1 MFEGTHL
8 VGLDLGSSAIK
19 AVQLKPHK
27 SGFELVKFG
36 FEPLPP
42 QSIVDR
48 HVMNPQVVRETIQA
62 LLAKAQIRQKEV
74 AIAVSGASVIIKKIT
89 LPMMNRDELA
99 EQIPWEAEQHIPFNI
114 HDVDVDHQVLQV
126 RPEQGQMDILLVAAK
141 KEDVAQYVSLVDEA
155 GLKAAVV
162 DICAFAI
169 QNAFEANYGAG
180 EGTVALVDVGAT
192 LTTINIVAHGVTMF
206 TRDISHG
213 SQFITEEI
221 QRRMQVDFA
230 TAEAYKVGAE
240 APGGTEVVPN
250 EAVAVIRQSLDSLA
264 GEIQRSLDFYLK
276 TADVK
281 QVDRIYVS
289 GGTARNS
296 GLLEA
301 VQARTNAPAER
312 FDPLRRVHV
321 DARRVDVEWV
331 KGLAPHVV
339 VALGLALRK
348 TREKRS

>member
-1 MFEGTHL
+1 MFEGNFL
-8 VGLDLGSSAIK
+8 IGLDLGSSAVK
-19 AVQLKPHK
+19 AVQLRAHK
-27 SGFELVKFG
+27 TGFELAKFG
-36 FEPLPP
+36 FEALPP

-48 HVMNPQVVRETIQA
+48 HVMNPSAVRDTVQA
-62 LLAKAQIRQKEV
+62 LFAKAQIRQKEV
-74 AIAVSGASVIIKKIT
+74 AIGVSGASVIIKKIT
-89 LPMMNRDELA
+89 LPMMDRDELA

-126 RPEQGQMDILLVAAK
+126 RPDQGQMDILLVAAK
-141 KEDVAQYVSLVDEA
+141 KEDVAQYVSLVDEV
-155 GLKAAVV
+155 GLKPVVV

-169 QNAFEANYGAG
+169 QNAFEANYGSS

-192 LTTINIVAHGVTMF
+192 LTTINIVAHGITMF

-221 QRRMQVDFA
+221 QRRLQVDFV
-230 TAEAYKVGAE
+230 TAEAYKVGSDS
-240 APGGTEVVPN
+240 PGGTDVVPN
-250 EAVAVIRQSLDSLA
+250 EAMAVIRSSLDSLA

-281 QVDRIYVS
+281 GIDRIYVS

-301 VQARTNAPAER
+301 VGARTGTPVER
-312 FDPLRRVHV
+312 LDPLRRVHV
-321 DARRVDVEWV
+321 DARHVDLEWV
-331 KGLAPHVV
+331 RGLAPHIV
-339 VALGLALRK
+339 VALGLGLRK
-348 TREKRS
+348 GREKRH

>member
-1 MFEGTHL
+1 MFEGTYL
-8 VGLDLGSSAIK
+8 VGLDLGSSAVK

-27 SGFELVKFG
+27 GGFELIKFG

-48 HVMNPQVVRETIQA
+48 HVMNPQVVRDTIQA

-141 KEDVAQYVSLVDEA
+141 KEDVHQYVSLVDEA

-169 QNAFEANYGAG
+169 QNAFEANYGVG
-180 EGTVALVDVGAT
+180 EGTVALVDVGST
-192 LTTINIVAHGVTMF
+192 LTTINIVSRGVTMF

-221 QRRMQVDFA
+221 QRRLQVDFA
-230 TAEAYKVGAE
+230 TAEAYKVGTETA
-240 APGGTEVVPN
+240 GGTEVVPN
-250 EAVAVIRQSLDSLA
+250 EAVAVIHQSLDSLA

-289 GGTARNS
+289 GGTARSS

-301 VQARTNAPAER
+301 IQARTNAPAER

-331 KGLAPHVV
+331 RGLAPHIV

-348 TREKRS
+348 TREKRT

>member
-1 MFEGTHL
+1 VFEGTYL
-8 VGLDLGSSAIK
+8 VGLDLGSSAVK
-19 AVQLKPHK
+19 AVQLKTHK
-27 SGFELVKFG
+27 TGFELYKFG

-42 QSIVDR
+42 QTIVDR
-48 HVMNPQVVRETIQA
+48 HVMNPQAVRDTVQA
-62 LLAKAQIRQKEV
+62 LFAKAQIRQKEV
-74 AIAVSGASVIIKKIT
+74 AIAVSGASMIIKKIT
-89 LPMMNRDELA
+89 LPMMNREELA

-126 RPEQGQMDILLVAAK
+126 RPDQGQMDILLVAAK
-141 KEDVAQYVSLVDEA
+141 KEDVAQYVSLVDEV
-155 GLKAAVV
+155 GLKAVVV

-192 LTTINIVAHGVTMF
+192 LTTINIIAHGVTMF

-240 APGGTEVVPN
+240 APGGTDVVPN
-250 EAVAVIRQSLDSLA
+250 EAVAVIRSSLDSLA

-289 GGTARNS
+289 GGTARNA

-301 VQARTNAPAER
+301 VHTRTNTPAER
-312 FDPLRRVHV
+312 LDPLRRVHV
-321 DARRVDVEWV
+321 DARRVDPEWI
-331 KGLAPHVV
+331 KGLAPHIA
-339 VALGLALRK
+339 VALGLGLRK

>member
-1 MFEGTHL
+1 
-8 VGLDLGSSAIK
+8 SSVK
-19 AVQLKPHK
+19 AVQLKTHK
-27 SGFELVKFG
+27 TGYELHRFG

-42 QSIVDR
+42 QTIVDR
-48 HVMNPQVVRETIQA
+48 HVMNPQAVRDTVQA
-62 LLAKAQIRQKEV
+62 LFAKAQIRQKEV

-126 RPEQGQMDILLVAAK
+126 RPDQGQMDILLVAAK
-141 KEDVAQYVSLVDEA
+141 KEDVAQYVSLVDEV
-155 GLKAAVV
+155 GLKAVVV

-169 QNAFEANYGAG
+169 QNAFEANYGTG

-192 LTTINIVAHGVTMF
+192 LTTINIVARGVTMF

-221 QRRMQVDFA
+221 QRRMQVDFP
-230 TAEAYKVGAE
+230 TAETYKVGAE
-240 APGGTEVVPN
+240 APGGTDVVPA

-281 QVDRIYVS
+281 QVERIFVS
-289 GGTARNS
+289 GGTARNG

-301 VQARTNAPAER
+301 IQARTNTPAER

-321 DARRVDVEWV
+321 DARRVDVEWIKSV
-331 KGLAPHVV
+331 APHIV
-339 VALGLALRK
+339 VAVGLGLRK
-348 TREKRS
+348 GREKRS

>member
-1 MFEGTHL
+1 MFEGSFL
-8 VGLDLGSSAIK
+8 VGLDLGSSAVK
-19 AVQLKPHK
+19 AVQLRQHK
-27 SGFELVKFG
+27 AGFELAKFG

-48 HVMNPQVVRETIQA
+48 HVMNPSAVRDTIQA
-62 LLAKAQIRQKEV
+62 LFAKAQIRQKDV

-89 LPMMNRDELA
+89 LPMMDRDELA

-126 RPEQGQMDILLVAAK
+126 RPDQGQMDILLVAAK
-141 KEDVAQYVSLVDEA
+141 KEDVLQYVSLVDEV
-155 GLKAAVV
+155 GLKPMVV

-169 QNAFEANYGAG
+169 QNAFEANYGTG

-192 LTTINIVAHGVTMF
+192 LTTINIVTNGVTMF

-221 QRRMQVDFA
+221 QRRMQADFA
-230 TAEAYKVGAE
+230 TAEAYKVGSDS
-240 APGGTEVVPN
+240 PGGTDVVPN
-250 EAVAVIRQSLDSLA
+250 EAMAVIRQSLDSLA

-281 QVDRIYVS
+281 GIDRIYVS

-301 VQARTNAPAER
+301 VQGRTGTPVER
-312 FDPLRRVHV
+312 LDPLRRVHV
-321 DARRVDVEWV
+321 DARRVDLEWV
-331 KGLAPHVV
+331 RSVAPHIV
-339 VALGLALRK
+339 VALGLGLRRG
-348 TREKRS
+348 REKRR

>member
-8 VGLDLGSSAIK
+8 VGLDLGSSSVK
-19 AVQLKPHK
+19 AVQLRPHK
-27 SGFELVKFG
+27 QGYELHRFG

-48 HVMNPQVVRETIQA
+48 HVMNSAAVRDSIQA
-62 LLAKAQIRQKEV
+62 LFAKAQIRQKEV

-89 LPMMNRDELA
+89 LPMMDRDELA

-126 RPEQGQMDILLVAAK
+126 RPDQRQMDILLVAAK
-141 KEDVAQYVSLVDEA
+141 KEDVAQYVALVDEI
-155 GLKAAVV
+155 GLKAVVV

-169 QNAFEANYGAG
+169 QNAFEANYGIG

-192 LTTINIVAHGVTMF
+192 LTTINIVANGVTMF

-240 APGGTEVVPN
+240 APGGTDVVPH
-250 EAVAVIRQSLDSLA
+250 EAIAVIRQSLDSLA
-264 GEIQRSLDFYLK
+264 GEIQRTLDFYLK

-281 QVDRIYVS
+281 VIDRLYVS
-289 GGTARNS
+289 GGTARNG

-301 VQARTNAPAER
+301 VQGRTGTPVER
-312 FDPLRRVHV
+312 FDPLRRVHA
-321 DARRVDVEWV
+321 DARHLDVEW
-331 KGLAPHVV
+331 LRSMAPHIV
-339 VALGLALRK
+339 VALGLGLRK
-348 TREKRS
+348 GREKRA